1 MTTQVQKTPV
11 HHHIRLAVPLL
22 VFAVIV
28 TTLGCATDPQPAGE
42 VQSEGAD
49 MDAIT
54 GTWSG
59 TVDAGGQQV
68 PLVFNLSTDDGSLT
82 ATMDSPAQG
91 ARGIPVE
98 EAVFEDRRLTLS
110 LPQMGATYTGV
121 LTEDES
127 AVEGVFS
134 QGGMEFDLILT
145 RGYTATETRRPQD
158 PTPPYPY
165 EVEEIRFMN
174 PDAGI
179 TLAGTI
185 TRPEG
190 AGPFP
195 AVVLVS
201 GSGQQNRDEEVFGH
215 RPFHV
220 LADALTRSGIVVL
233 RYDDRGVGESE
244 GAETL
249 AAMTTRD
256 SAGDAAAALAFLEA
270 RAYVDPRRSGLIG
283 HSEGALIAL
292 MIATGGQ
299 TDESGRPVVPIDVN
313 PDFIVL
319 LAGNGVPGDELL
331 LMQSRA
337 LLETTG
343 ASEEQIE
350 EIAAANRRIYDLALS
365 GAPRDEV
372 ATEID
377 EVLTDVGVPAN
388 QIELQRNQILSPWFE
403 FFLRYDP
410 AGDLRR
416 VEDPV
421 LALIGGLDL
430 QVPAAQN
437 LPAIREALAEAPV
450 EDVSV
455 RELPGLN
462 HLFQPAQTGAVEEYG
477 RIETTID
484 PSVLELVAEWITDR
498 FEE

>member
-1 MTTQVQKTPV
+1 M
-11 HHHIRLAVPLL
+11 
-22 VFAVIV
+22 FAVIITV
-28 TTLGCATDPQPAGE
+28 LGCATGPQPADE
-42 VQSEGAD
+42 LQSEGAS
-49 MDAIT
+49 MDAIV

-68 PLVFNLSTDDGSLT
+68 TLVFNLSDDDGRLA

-91 ARGIPVE
+91 AKGIPVD
-98 EAVFEDRRLTLS
+98 EAVFDDDRLTLR

-121 LTEDES
+121 LTEDQT

-134 QGGMEFDLILT
+134 QGGMEFDLVLT

-158 PTPPYPY
+158 PQPPYPY
-165 EVEEIRFMN
+165 EVEEIRFTN

-185 TRPEG
+185 TRPGGEG
-190 AGPFP
+190 HFP
-195 AVVLVS
+195 AVVLIS

-220 LADALTRSGIVVL
+220 IADALTRAGIVVL
-233 RYDDRGVGESE
+233 RYDDRGVGESG

-249 AAMTTRD
+249 AEMTTRD
-256 SAGDAAAALAFLEA
+256 SAGDAAAALAYLEG
-270 RAYVDPRRSGLIG
+270 RAYVDHRRAGLIG

-299 TDESGRPVVPIDVN
+299 TDESGRPVVPIDVD

-337 LLETTG
+337 ILEATG
-343 ASEEQIE
+343 ASAEQIE
-350 EIAAANRRIYDLALS
+350 AIAAANRRIYDLVLS
-365 GAPRDEV
+365 GAPHDEV

-377 EVLTDVGVPAN
+377 EILTEAGVPAN
-388 QIELQRNQILSPWFE
+388 QIELQRNQILSPWIE

-416 VEDPV
+416 VEVPV

-430 QVPAAQN
+430 QVPAEQN
-437 LPAIREALAEAPV
+437 LPAIRAALAEAPV
-450 EDVSV
+450 EDVTV

-477 RIETTID
+477 QIETTID
-484 PSVLELVAEWITDR
+484 PSVLELVAGWITER
-498 FEE
+498 FAE

>member
-1 MTTQVQKTPV
+1 
-11 HHHIRLAVPLL
+11 
-22 VFAVIV
+22 
-28 TTLGCATDPQPAGE
+28 
-42 VQSEGAD
+42 
-49 MDAIT
+49 AIT

-68 PLVFNLSTDDGSLT
+68 LLVFDLSTDNGSLT

-91 ARGIPVE
+91 ATGIPVE
-98 EAVFEDRRLTLS
+98 EAVFEDGRLTMH
-110 LPQMGATYTGV
+110 LPQMGASYTGD
-121 LTEDES
+121 LADDAT
-127 AVEGVFS
+127 AIEGVFS
-134 QGGMEFDLILT
+134 QGGMDFDLDLT
-145 RGYTATETRRPQD
+145 RGRNVTETRRPQD
-158 PTPPYPY
+158 PQPPYPY
-165 EVEEIRFMN
+165 EVEEIRFTN

-185 TRPEG
+185 TRPGGE
-190 AGPFP
+190 GPFP
-195 AVVLVS
+195 AVVLIS

-220 LADALTRSGIVVL
+220 LADALTRSGIAVL
-233 RYDDRGVGESE
+233 RYDDRGVGESD

-249 AAMTTRD
+249 ADMTTRD
-256 SAGDAAAALAFLEA
+256 SAGDAAAALAFLED
-270 RAYVDPRRSGLIG
+270 RAYVDPRRAGLIG

-299 TDESGRPVVPIDVN
+299 TDESGRPVVPIDVD

-337 LLETTG
+337 ILEASG
-343 ASEEQIE
+343 ASSEQIE
-350 EIAAANRRIYDLALS
+350 AVAAANRRIYDLALS

-377 EVLTDVGVPAN
+377 EILTDAGVPAN
-388 QIELQRNQILSPWFE
+388 QIELQRNQILSPWIE

-410 AGDLRR
+410 ASDLRR

-430 QVPAAQN
+430 QVPAEEN
-437 LPAIREALAEAPV
+437 LPAIRTALAEAPV
-450 EDVSV
+450 EDVTV

-462 HLFQPAQTGAVEEYG
+462 HLFQPAQTGAVEEYAQ
-477 RIETTID
+477 IETTFD
-484 PSVLELVAEWITDR
+484 PSVLELVAEWIVER
-498 FEE
+498 FGVPNG